1 MYLKE
6 TYNDIP
12 YYKAVVWGGN
22 ILIELKLDTVFYDPK
37 TPILEN
43 IHFIINQG
51 EIVALTGA
59 SGIGKST
66 ILKILAGSHKG
77 YTGNITI
84 QKERKAAFISQNK
97 CLLPWK
103 SVYKNIVL
111 LKKVKENDVD
121 HKKALALIES
131 LGLSGLEK
139 KFPLFLSGGQYQ
151 RTALGQAFFYE
162 PDILLMD
169 EPFSA
174 LDEQTKMEIMDIFLK
189 LQKELGITVLL
200 VTHSIHEAD
209 YLGCRVI
216 NLEKG

>member
-1 MYLKE
+1 MGKG
-6 TYNDIP
+6 ISM
-12 YYKAVVWGGN
+12 
-22 ILIELKLDTVFYDPK
+22 IELDLRTIYYEPE

-43 IHFIINQG
+43 VRFTINQG

-66 ILKILAGSHKG
+66 ILKILAGFHRG
-77 YTGNITI
+77 YTGNINI
-84 QKERKAAFISQNK
+84 QKESKAAFISQNK

-103 SVYKNIVL
+103 NVYQNIVL
-111 LKKVKENDVD
+111 IKKVKEKAVD
-121 HKKALALIES
+121 SKKAMELIES

-174 LDEQTKMEIMDIFLK
+174 LDAQTKKEVMDIFLK
-189 LQKELGITVLL
+189 LQKKLGITVLL
-200 VTHSIHEAD
+200 VTHSIQEAN
-209 YLGCRVI
+209 YLGGRVI

>member
-1 MYLKE
+1 M
-6 TYNDIP
+6 
-12 YYKAVVWGGN
+12 
-22 ILIELKLDTVFYDPK
+22 IELNLNTVYYEPG

-43 IHFIINQG
+43 INFYIHQG

-66 ILKILAGSHKG
+66 ILKIVAGFHTR
-77 YTGNITI
+77 YTGSIDIKKNS
-84 QKERKAAFISQNK
+84 KAALISQNK

-103 SVYKNIVL
+103 NVYQNIVL
-111 LKKVKENDVD
+111 LNKVKGVEVN
-121 HKKALALIES
+121 HNKAMDLIES
-131 LGLSGLEK
+131 LGLLGLENK
-139 KFPLFLSGGQYQ
+139 YPLFLSGGQYQ

-174 LDEQTKMEIMDIFLK
+174 LDRQTKKEVMDLFLR
-189 LQKELGITVLL
+189 LQDKFKITTLL
-200 VTHSIHEAD
+200 VTHSTEEAK
-209 YLGCRVI
+209 YLGSRIV